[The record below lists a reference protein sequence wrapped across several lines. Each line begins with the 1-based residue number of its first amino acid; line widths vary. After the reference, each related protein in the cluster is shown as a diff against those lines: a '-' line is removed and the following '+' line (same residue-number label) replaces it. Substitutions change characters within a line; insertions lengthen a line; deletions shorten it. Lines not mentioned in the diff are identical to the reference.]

1 MKERLDKILAELKR
15 MERLEKNLEMVPLYD
30 EALKLSKEVYGE
42 YNLKTLE
49 IYNNYGGHLRNL
61 GIYDKSER
69 LLREAIV
76 CAEHVRGRNHPDY
89 ATTVV
94 NLANLLRMMKRYEE
108 SERLFKQALSIY
120 GNTIGKQH
128 FVYIGAANNLGLLY
142 FDMGK
147 KEEAFPYFLHCLKEL
162 EGKEKYKI
170 PYAITLHNLVEIY
183 KQQGKRQL
191 AKDSLKKEI
200 AIYKEMHQE
209 GTVSYAAALNSL
221 GILYY
226 EEEDYEKAYEAM
238 KESVEIAK
246 VHLGEASESYKNGSK
261 NLEMIDEKRKKTYE
275 DMQSTKK
282 AIKEVGYPMKGLEL
296 CKAYFYEVCYP
307 VLEREF
313 QTYLPRMAA
322 GLIGEGS
329 ECYGFDDVLSQDHDF
344 GPSFQIFIP
353 REDMPIYGERLKAH
367 LLKLPKKFKGFER
380 KEEEYGQ
387 GRTGVFA
394 IEDFYKKF
402 IAVEAVPDNLNIW
415 RQIPEHALSTVT
427 NGEVFFDNHGKFSQ
441 IREELKKGY
450 PEPVRLKKIATR
462 LMKMAQ
468 SGQYNFPRCLK
479 RKEYVAA
486 HLALTEFMQTAMSL
500 IYLMNHTY
508 SPYYKW
514 THRGIANL
522 PILGERT
529 YDKMNR
535 LSTLSLKT
543 EGAEMEWIVEE
554 ICNYCLDELQKEGL
568 TKNPEKFLLMQGP
581 EILKKINVPALRN
594 SNPWVE

>member
-1 MKERLDKILAELKR
+1 MKNKLEHLLSELER
-15 MERLEKNLEMVPLYD
+15 MEDLEENLEMVPLYD
-30 EALKLSKEVYGE
+30 EALKLSKDIYGD

-61 GIYDKSER
+61 GLYDKAEQ

-76 CAEHVRGRNHPDY
+76 CAEHVRGVSHPDY
-89 ATTVV
+89 ATTLV
-94 NLANLLRMMKRYEE
+94 NLANLLRMMKQYEE
-108 SERLFKQALSIY
+108 SESLFKRALALY
-120 GNTIGKQH
+120 GNTIGNKH
-128 FVYIGAANNLGLLY
+128 FLYVGAANNLGLLY

-147 KEEAFPYFLHCLKEL
+147 KEDALPYFLHCIKEL
-162 EGKEKYKI
+162 EGKAEYKI

-183 KQQGKRQL
+183 KHQGKRQL
-191 AKDSLKKEI
+191 AKDTLKKEI
-200 AIYKEMHQE
+200 AIYKEMQYE
-209 GTVSYAAALNSL
+209 GTVLYAAALNSL
-221 GILYY
+221 GIIYY
-226 EEEDYEKAYEAM
+226 EEGDYEAAYREM
-238 KESVEIAK
+238 KESVDIAR
-246 VHLGEASESYKNGSK
+246 VHLGEASESYKHGSK
-261 NLEMIDEKRKKTYE
+261 NLKMIEEKMKKTYE
-275 DMQSTKK
+275 STQKP
-282 AIKEVGYPMKGLEL
+282 IKEAIHPMKGLEL

-313 QTYLPRMAA
+313 KTYLPRMAA

-344 GPSFQIFIP
+344 GPAFQIFIP
-353 REDMPIYGERLKAH
+353 KEDMPIYGEKLKAR
-367 LLKLPKKFKGFER
+367 LSRLPKKFKGFER

-402 IAVEAVPDNLNIW
+402 IAVEKVPDNINIW
-415 RQIPEHALSTVT
+415 RQIPEYALSTVT
-427 NGEVFFDNHGKFSQ
+427 NGEVFFDNYGRFSQ

-450 PEPVRLKKIATR
+450 PEAVRLKKIAAR

-486 HLALTEFMQTAMSL
+486 QLALTEFMQTAMSL
-500 IYLMNHTY
+500 IYLLNHTY

-514 THRGIANL
+514 IHKGMANL
-522 PILGERT
+522 PVLGEKT
-529 YDKMNR
+529 YEKMDR
-535 LSTLSLKT
+535 LAGLSLKS

-554 ICNYCLDELQKEGL
+554 ICNYCLSELQKEGL

-581 EILKKINVPALRN
+581 EILKNINIPALKN

>member
-1 MKERLDKILAELKR
+1 MKKKLEHLLSELER
-15 MERLEKNLEMVPLYD
+15 MEDLEENLEMVPLYD
-30 EALKLSKEVYGE
+30 EALKLSKDIYGD

-61 GIYDKSER
+61 GLYDKAEQ

-76 CAEHVRGRNHPDY
+76 CAEHVRGVSHPDY
-89 ATTVV
+89 ATTIV
-94 NLANLLRMMKRYEE
+94 NLANLLRMMKQYEE
-108 SERLFKQALSIY
+108 SESLFKRALALY
-120 GNTIGKQH
+120 GNTIGNKH
-128 FVYIGAANNLGLLY
+128 FLYVGAANNLGLLY

-147 KEEAFPYFLHCLKEL
+147 KEEALPYFLHCIKEL
-162 EGKEKYKI
+162 EGKAEYKI

-183 KQQGKRQL
+183 KYQGKRQL
-191 AKDSLKKEI
+191 AKDTLKKEI
-200 AIYKEMHQE
+200 AIYKEMQYE
-209 GTVSYAAALNSL
+209 GTVLYAAALNSL
-221 GILYY
+221 GIIYY
-226 EEEDYEKAYEAM
+226 EEGDYEAAYREM
-238 KESVEIAK
+238 KESVDIAR
-246 VHLGEASESYKNGSK
+246 VHLGEASESYKHGSK
-261 NLEMIDEKRKKTYE
+261 NLKMIEEKMQKTYE
-275 DMQSTKK
+275 STQKP
-282 AIKEVGYPMKGLEL
+282 IKEAIHPMKGLEL

-313 QTYLPRMAA
+313 KTYLPRMAA

-344 GPSFQIFIP
+344 GPAFQIFIP
-353 REDMPIYGERLKAH
+353 KEDMPIYGEKLKVRLSR
-367 LLKLPKKFKGFER
+367 LPKKFKGFER

-402 IAVEAVPDNLNIW
+402 IAVEKVPDNINIW
-415 RQIPEHALSTVT
+415 RQIPEYALSTVT
-427 NGEVFFDNHGKFSQ
+427 NGEVFFDNYGRFSQ

-450 PEPVRLKKIATR
+450 PEAVRLKKIAAR

-486 HLALTEFMQTAMSL
+486 QLALTEFMQTAMSL
-500 IYLMNHTY
+500 IYLLNHTY

-514 THRGIANL
+514 IHKGMANL
-522 PILGERT
+522 PVLGGKT
-529 YDKMNR
+529 YEKMDR
-535 LSTLSLKT
+535 LASLSLKT

-554 ICNYCLDELQKEGL
+554 ICNYCLSELQKEGL
-568 TKNPEKFLLMQGP
+568 TKNSEKFLLMQGP
-581 EILKKINVPALRN
+581 EILKNINIPALKN

>member
-1 MKERLDKILAELKR
+1 MKGRLEYLLGELER
-15 MERLEKNLEMVPLYD
+15 MEDLEENLEMVPLYD
-30 EALKLSKEVYGE
+30 EALKLSKEIYGE

-49 IYNNYGGHLRNL
+49 LYNNYGGHLRNL
-61 GIYDKSER
+61 GIYDKAER
-69 LLREAIV
+69 LLRDAVV
-76 CAEHVRGRNHPDY
+76 CARHLRGENHPDY

-108 SERLFKQALSIY
+108 SESLFKQALAVY
-120 GNTIGKQH
+120 ADTIGEKH
-128 FVYIGAANNLGLLY
+128 FLYVGAANNLGLLY
-142 FDMGK
+142 FEMGK
-147 KEEAFPYFLHCLKEL
+147 KDEALPYFLHCIREL
-162 EGKEKYKI
+162 EGKAEYKI
-170 PYAITLHNLVEIY
+170 PFAITLHNLVEIY
-183 KQQGKRQL
+183 KHQGKRKL
-191 AKDSLKKEI
+191 AKDTLRKEI
-200 AIYKEMHQE
+200 AIYKEMHYE
-209 GTVSYAAALNSL
+209 GTVLYAAALNSL

-226 EEEDYEKAYEAM
+226 EEEDYENAYRNM
-238 KESVEIAK
+238 KESVEIAR
-246 VHLGEASESYKNGSK
+246 VHLGEASESYQNGSK
-261 NLEMIDEKRKKTYE
+261 NLKMIEEKRKKTYQDTQE
-275 DMQSTKK
+275 IEKS
-282 AIKEVGYPMKGLEL
+282 IKEAAHPMKGLEL

-313 QTYLPRMAA
+313 KIYLPRMAA

-344 GPSFQIFIP
+344 GPAFQIFIP
-353 REDMPIYGERLKAH
+353 REDMAIYGEQLRNRLS
-367 LLKLPKKFKGFER
+367 KLPKKFKGFER
-380 KEEEYGQ
+380 KEEEYGG

-402 IAVEAVPDNLNIW
+402 IAVENVPDSIPIW
-415 RQIPEHALSTVT
+415 RQIPEYALSTVT
-427 NGEVFFDNHGKFSQ
+427 NGEVFFDNYGKFSQ

-450 PEPVRLKKIATR
+450 PEAVRLKKIAAR

-486 HLALTEFMQTAMSL
+486 QLALTEFMQTAMSL
-500 IYLMNHTY
+500 IYLMNHSY

-514 THRGIANL
+514 IHRGMASL
-522 PILGERT
+522 PILGEKV

-535 LSTLSLKT
+535 LSGLSLRT

-554 ICNYCLDELQKEGL
+554 ICNSCLSELQKEGL

-581 EILKKINVPALRN
+581 EILKNINIPALKN

>member
-1 MKERLDKILAELKR
+1 MKKKLEHLLSELER
-15 MERLEKNLEMVPLYD
+15 MEDLEENLEMVPLYD
-30 EALKLSKEVYGE
+30 ETLKLSRDIYGE

-49 IYNNYGGHLRNL
+49 ICNNYGGHLRNL
-61 GIYDKSER
+61 GLYDKAEQ

-76 CAEHVRGRNHPDY
+76 CAEHVRGVDHPDY
-89 ATTVV
+89 ATTLV
-94 NLANLLRMMKRYEE
+94 NLANLLRMMKQYEE
-108 SERLFKQALSIY
+108 SESLFKRALELY
-120 GNTIGKQH
+120 GNTIGNKH
-128 FVYIGAANNLGLLY
+128 FLYVGAANNLGLLY

-147 KEEAFPYFLHCLKEL
+147 KEEAFPYFLHCIKEL
-162 EGKEKYKI
+162 DGKAEYKI

-183 KQQGKRQL
+183 KYQGKRQL
-191 AKDSLKKEI
+191 AKDTLKKEI
-200 AIYKEMHQE
+200 AIYKEMQYE
-209 GTVSYAAALNSL
+209 GTVLYAAALNSL
-221 GILYY
+221 GIIYY
-226 EEEDYEKAYEAM
+226 EEGDYEAAYREM
-238 KESVEIAK
+238 KESVDIAK
-246 VHLGEASESYKNGSK
+246 VHLGEASESYKHGSK
-261 NLEMIDEKRKKTYE
+261 NLKMIEEKMKKMYE
-275 DMQSTKK
+275 STQKP
-282 AIKEVGYPMKGLEL
+282 IKEAIHPMKGLEL

-313 QTYLPRMAA
+313 KIYLPRMAA

-344 GPSFQIFIP
+344 GPAFQIFIP
-353 REDMPIYGERLKAH
+353 KEDMPIYGEQLKVRFSR
-367 LLKLPKKFKGFER
+367 LPKKFKGFER

-402 IAVEAVPDNLNIW
+402 IAVEKVPDNINLW
-415 RQIPEHALSTVT
+415 RQIPEYALSTVT
-427 NGEVFFDNHGKFSQ
+427 NGEVFFDNYGRFSQ

-450 PEPVRLKKIATR
+450 PEAVRLKKIAAR

-486 HLALTEFMQTAMSL
+486 QLALTEFMQTAMSL
-500 IYLMNHTY
+500 IYLLNHTY

-514 THRGIANL
+514 IHKGMAKL
-522 PILGERT
+522 PVLGEKT
-529 YDKMNR
+529 YERMDR
-535 LSTLSLKT
+535 LASLSLKT

-554 ICNYCLDELQKEGL
+554 ICNYCLSELQKEGL
-568 TKNPEKFLLMQGP
+568 TKNPEKFLLMQGT
-581 EILKKINVPALRN
+581 EILKNINIPALKN

>member
-1 MKERLDKILAELKR
+1 MKKKLEHLLSELER
-15 MERLEKNLEMVPLYD
+15 MEDLEENLEMVPLYD
-30 EALKLSKEVYGE
+30 EALNLSKDIYGK

-61 GIYDKSER
+61 GLYDRAEQ

-76 CAEHVRGRNHPDY
+76 CAEHVRGVSHPDY
-89 ATTVV
+89 ATTLV
-94 NLANLLRMMKRYEE
+94 NLANLLRMMKQYKE
-108 SERLFKQALSIY
+108 SESLFKRALALY
-120 GNTIGKQH
+120 GNTIGNKH
-128 FVYIGAANNLGLLY
+128 FLYVGAANNLGLLY

-147 KEEAFPYFLHCLKEL
+147 KEEALPYFLHCIKEL
-162 EGKEKYKI
+162 EGKAEYKI

-183 KQQGKRQL
+183 KYQGKRQL
-191 AKDSLKKEI
+191 AKDTLKKEI
-200 AIYKEMHQE
+200 AIYKEMQYE
-209 GTVSYAAALNSL
+209 GTVLYAAALNSL
-221 GILYY
+221 GIIYY
-226 EEEDYEKAYEAM
+226 EEGDYEAAYREM
-238 KESVEIAK
+238 KESVDIAR
-246 VHLGEASESYKNGSK
+246 VHLGEASESYKHGSK
-261 NLEMIDEKRKKTYE
+261 NLKMIEEKMKKTYE
-275 DMQSTKK
+275 STKK
-282 AIKEVGYPMKGLEL
+282 PIKEAIHPMKGLEL

-313 QTYLPRMAA
+313 KTYLPRMAA

-344 GPSFQIFIP
+344 GPAFQIFIP
-353 REDMPIYGERLKAH
+353 KEDMPIYGEQLKVRLSR
-367 LLKLPKKFKGFER
+367 LPKKFKGFER

-402 IAVEAVPDNLNIW
+402 IAVEKVPDNINIW
-415 RQIPEHALSTVT
+415 RQIPEYALSTVT
-427 NGEVFFDNHGKFSQ
+427 NGEVFFDNYGRFSQ
-441 IREELKKGY
+441 IREDLKKGY
-450 PEPVRLKKIATR
+450 PEAVRLKKIAAR

-486 HLALTEFMQTAMSL
+486 QLALTEFMQTAMSL
-500 IYLMNHTY
+500 IYLLNHTY

-514 THRGIANL
+514 IHKGMANL
-522 PILGERT
+522 PVLGEKT
-529 YDKMNR
+529 YEKMDR
-535 LSTLSLKT
+535 LAGLSLKT

-554 ICNYCLDELQKEGL
+554 ICNYCLGELQKEGL

-581 EILKKINVPALRN
+581 EILKNINIPALKN